1 DSVTGVAILGCTG
14 SIGTQSLDVLSAL
27 RDRFRVVGLAAGRN
41 LSLFQRQIDAWQP
54 ALVACERE
62 ADRVAVRS
70 GTAHWATLEE
80 IATHPEVAIV
90 IVATIGKIGLAPALA
105 ALRAG
110 KAVALANKEALIMAG
125 GLLREAAAAG
135 GGELRPVDSEH
146 SAIWQCLWGE
156 RPEDVRRLILTASGG
171 AFRDRPLDELRTVTP
186 EQALRHPTWQMG
198 RKITVDCATL
208 FNKGLEA
215 IEAHILFDVP
225 LDRVAIVMHRESIVH
240 SLVEF
245 TDGALKAQLGLPD
258 MRLPI
263 QLALTYP
270 ERLPVHGAAPL
281 DLAAAGALH
290 FEPLDMERLPC
301 LRLALDAGARGGAY
315 PAVLAAADE
324 IAVASFLDG
333 QIRFTEIAGVI
344 EATLGAFSA
353 RSTGAD
359 TADLDTILA
368 ADGWARAHASR
379 QIGALAELAESRS
392 LAL

>member
-1 DSVTGVAILGCTG
+1 MGDSVTGVAILGCTG
-14 SIGTQSLDVLSAL
+14 SIGTQSLDVLGDL

-41 LSLFQRQIDAWQP
+41 LSLFQQQIQDWQP
-54 ALVACERE
+54 ALVACERA
-62 ADRVAVRS
+62 ADHAAVKP
-70 GTAHWATLEE
+70 GPAKWATLNE
-80 IATHPEVAIV
+80 IATHPDVAIV
-90 IVATIGKIGLAPALA
+90 IVATTGKIGLAPALA

-125 GLLREAAAAG
+125 GLLQEAAAAG
-135 GGELRPVDSEH
+135 GGSLRPVDSEH

-156 RPEDVRRLILTASGG
+156 RPQDVSRLILTASGG

-215 IEAHILFDVP
+215 IEARFLFDVP
-225 LDRVAIVMHRESIVH
+225 LERVAIVMHRESIVH

-245 TDGALKAQLGLPD
+245 ADGAVKAQLGLPD

-270 ERLPVHGAAPL
+270 ERLPVHGAKLL
-281 DLAAAGALH
+281 DLAAAGTLH

-301 LRLALDAGARGGAY
+301 LRLALEAGRRGGTF

-324 IAVASFLDG
+324 VAVASFLAG
-333 QIRFTEIAGVI
+333 QIGFTEIAGVI
-344 EATLGAFSA
+344 DDTLSAHTPGAT
-353 RSTGAD
+353 T
-359 TADLDTILA
+359 DLAAILE
-368 ADGWARAHASR
+368 ADGWARQHAAQ
-379 QIGALAELAESRS
+379 QIRTLADLAESRS